1 MVGKLN
7 TIDLSGK
14 PFRLSEAK
22 QDWVNSTLASMSTEE
37 KIGQLFCLILRG
49 EEDWMQRAD
58 KALEVAPAG
67 FMLRPM
73 GKKTARDAVEYLQ
86 NKSRTPL
93 LIASNLER
101 GGSGIVKEGT
111 EYASNMAVAATQD
124 THFAEMQAAIC
135 AREGSA
141 VGVNW
146 AFAPVID
153 IDFNFRNP
161 ITNTR
166 TYGSDPRCV
175 ADMAKTY
182 VRTIQRHGMAACIKH
197 FPGDGVDERDQHLVL
212 SVNDLACDV
221 WEKTYGMVYRECIDA
236 GALSVMACHIMQ
248 PSFSRLL
255 APGIKEEQL
264 KPGSLS
270 AELLTGLLRQR
281 LNFNGL
287 VVTDA
292 STMAGFMQ
300 IVPRSAAV
308 PLAIAA
314 GCDIFL
320 FTRNQDEDYKFMIKG
335 IEDGVITEKRL
346 NEAVTRTLALK
357 AALSLPEKQKS
368 GTLVPDESALA
379 TIGASA
385 HAACARECA
394 YHSITLVK
402 SDGTLPIKNAKGK
415 RVLLYV
421 IGDEAAYGNIAGGKS
436 LYFQKR
442 LESEGFAV
450 TRFDASLGLEGGM
463 VPYSNVPVNFDYVF
477 YFCALATKSNQ
488 TSVRIEW
495 SQPMGANCPIYIP
508 AVPTIFISVENPYHL
523 LDVPRIKTYINTYM
537 NTEIVIDVL
546 VDKIVGKSP
555 FTGMSPIDPFCG
567 KWDTHLS

>member
-1 MVGKLN
+1 MIKNFGS
-7 TIDLSGK
+7 IDLSKK
-14 PFRLSEAK
+14 PFYLSEAK
-22 QDWVNSTLASMSTEE
+22 QEWVKTTLASMTIEE
-37 KIGQLFCLILRG
+37 KIGQLFCLILRD
-49 EEDWMQRAD
+49 EEDWMQKAD
-58 KALEVAPAG
+58 NALKIAPAG

-73 GKKTARDAVEYLQ
+73 RKHIARQAVEYLQ
-86 NKSRTPL
+86 SKSKIPL
-93 LIASNLER
+93 LIAANLER
-101 GGSGIVKEGT
+101 GGSGIVKDGT

-124 THFAEMQAAIC
+124 TRFADIQATIC
-135 AREGSA
+135 ATEGGA

-175 ADMAKTY
+175 ADMAKAY
-182 VRTIQRHGMAACIKH
+182 VQTIQQHGVAACIKH

-212 SVNDLACDV
+212 SVNDLTCKM

-236 GALSVMACHIMQ
+236 GALSVMAGHIMQ
-248 PSFSRLL
+248 PSFSRFL
-255 APGIKEEQL
+255 APGINEEQM
-264 KPGSLS
+264 KPASLS
-270 AELLTGLLRQR
+270 PELISGLLRGR

-300 IVPRSAAV
+300 IVPRPMAV

-320 FTRNQDEDYKFMIKG
+320 FTRNQDEDYKFMVKG
-335 IEDGVITEKRL
+335 IEDGVITERRL
-346 NEAVTRTLALK
+346 DEAVTRTLAMK
-357 AALSLPEKQKS
+357 AALGLPEKQKH
-368 GTLVPDESALA
+368 GTLVPPESALDNIS
-379 TIGASA
+379 TSA
-385 HAACARECA
+385 HVAYARECTD
-394 YHSITLVK
+394 HSITLVK
-402 SDGTLPIKNAKGK
+402 SDGTLPINDPKGK

-450 TRFDASLGLEGGM
+450 TRFDASLGLEDSM
-463 VPYSNVPVNFDYVF
+463 EPYSKIALNFDYIF

-488 TSVRIEW
+488 TTVRIEW
-495 SQPMGANCPIYIP
+495 SQPMGTNCPIYIP
-508 AVPTIFISVENPYHL
+508 TVPTIFISVENPYHL
-523 LDVPRIKTYINTYM
+523 LDVPRVKTYINTYM

-546 VDKIVGKSP
+546 VDKITGKSQFKGKSP
-555 FTGMSPIDPFCG
+555 VDAFCG
-567 KWDTHLS
+567 KWDTRL